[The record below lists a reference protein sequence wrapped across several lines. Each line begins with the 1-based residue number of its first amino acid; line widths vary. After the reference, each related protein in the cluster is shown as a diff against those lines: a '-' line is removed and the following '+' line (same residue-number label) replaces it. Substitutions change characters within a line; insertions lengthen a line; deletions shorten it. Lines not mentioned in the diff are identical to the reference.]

1 MSAEN
6 VSGSGSSQGVSAVG
20 AYQSLAEETR
30 GLKDS
35 DLVHITL
42 DVVAAVTT
50 AFGVLPKLATL
61 REPIQQLPGF
71 DRAAVD
77 KLETYAMALY
87 ETHADYLS
95 ASRPTESLPKLV
107 EEATKVRDQ
116 LYADVQALIQRELVD
131 AQEIR
136 EVKTGVG
143 YKALAVDLTLL
154 SDAMRRKWEVIQSRT
169 AVQVDELLH
178 AQQLATGLLRVV
190 GEREQAPAVV
200 ADAAANRSRAFA
212 LFIRAYDEV
221 RRAVTYLR
229 WREGDADLIAPSLY
243 AGRAAPKRKGEP
255 EVPVDPAAGAPAAG
269 AASTAAGA
277 AGAAAAPEGAVSGT
291 APHAAAAPSA
301 PVGSPNSEAFTRN

>member
-6 VSGSGSSQGVSAVG
+6 GFGASPSQTVIGVG
-20 AYQSLAEETR
+20 AYASLAEEIR
-30 GLKDS
+30 CLKDS

-50 AFGVLPKLATL
+50 AFGVLRKLASL
-61 REPIQQLPGF
+61 RQLMQQLPVF

-87 ETHADYLS
+87 ETHVDYLS
-95 ASRPTESLPKLV
+95 ASRPTQALPRLV
-107 EEATKVRDQ
+107 EEATKVRNL
-116 LYADVQALIQRELVD
+116 LYADVQALIQREFID

-136 EVKTGVG
+136 EVRTGVG

-154 SDAMRRKWEVIQSRT
+154 ADAMRRKWEVTQNKT
-169 AVQVDELLH
+169 AVQLAELLR

-200 ADAAANRSRAFA
+200 AAAAAKRSRAFT

-229 WREGDADLIAPSLY
+229 WHEGDADLIAPSLY
-243 AGRAAPKRKGEP
+243 AGRAPAKRKREPETHAEP
-255 EVPVDPAAGAPAAG
+255 EVGASAAG
-269 AASTAAGA
+269 AASTRAALVSTPHVA
-277 AGAAAAPEGAVSGT
+277 AT
-291 APHAAAAPSA
+291 PSA
-301 PVGSPNSEAFTRN
+301 PVGSPDSEAFTRH